1 MVLASVPHL
10 GVSSA
15 DQFCECPTETGV
27 VALQAQGALD
37 GVGAG
42 GLNQ

>member
-1 MVLASVPHL
+1 MTSVPHL

-15 DQFCECPTETGV
+15 DQFCECPTETTV
-27 VALQAQGALD
+27 VALQAKGALD
-37 GVGAG
+37 GIGAG